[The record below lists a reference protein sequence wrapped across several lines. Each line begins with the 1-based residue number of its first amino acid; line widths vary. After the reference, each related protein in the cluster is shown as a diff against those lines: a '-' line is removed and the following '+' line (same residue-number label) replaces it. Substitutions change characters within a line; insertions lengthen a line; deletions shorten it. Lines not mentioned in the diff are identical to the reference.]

1 MIATRPLEAVMT
13 LVYTYRTYMWAKGGW
28 RQGDLSGAFKPYS
41 AGLVIIDLL
50 ARSDPRNAD
59 SQRELSVSYEKIGD
73 VQVAQGDLTGALTSY
88 RDSFASIDRL
98 VTARPKNAEWRRHIS
113 ISYDKIGE
121 VQHAQGDLIG
131 ALTSYRNSLAITWH
145 DPIQAMSACNL
156 TSVLPMKESATRSSR
171 KATLSAR

>member
-1 MIATRPLEAVMT
+1 MVATRPLEAVMIAI
-13 LVYTYRTYMWAKGGW
+13 YRYRTYMWAKGGCA
-28 RQGDLSGAFKPYS
+28 RRPPGAFKPYS

-88 RDSFASIDRL
+88 RDSFAIIDRL

-121 VQHAQGDLIG
+121 VQHAQGDPIG
-131 ALTSYRNSLAITWH
+131 ALTSYRSSLAITH
-145 DPIQAMSACNL
+145 HLARSDPGNVSLQFDLGITNE
-156 TSVLPMKESATRSSR
+156 ESATRSSR
-171 KATLSAR
+171 KAT